1 MPPYLPMDCSGLMT
15 SGSCPIRSAT
25 GGSLP
30 ALTNAASCG
39 ASLKVLGCFAGSVT
53 TSGPS
58 SFPIRPLLV
67 AWASAPA
74 ATTQMSAPARRV
86 IVSRDRSVPVRSLC
100 QSVVMKRPP
109 CSDEPAREVR
119 RSCQTLGEPSN
130 GSGAACPTALG
141 FSRPFP
147 GLAAAGRG
155 AALPACVPPRHL
167 LARREPHAAE
177 AAHVGHEVLQEIDAR
192 GPPAHEGM
200 AGQDEAAVLG
210 VH

>member
-1 MPPYLPMDCSGLMT
+1 MSSNQNT
-15 SGSCPIRSAT
+15 KSSA
-25 GGSLP
+25 
-30 ALTNAASCG
+30 
-39 ASLKVLGCFAGSVT
+39 LKVLGCFAGSVT

-86 IVSRDRSVPVRSLC
+86 IASRDRSVPVRSLC

-130 GSGAACPTALG
+130 GSGAACPTARG

-177 AAHVGHEVLQEIDAR
+177 AAHVGPEVLQEINA
-192 GPPAHEGM
+192 GGSLAHEGRVRR
-200 AGQDEAAVLG
+200 DEAALLG
-210 VH
+210 GHP